1 MAAAL
6 QHLVPHVLRSNHDE
20 GRDDGHSSQGHYP
33 PNGKQESQEDMQAHE
48 EEKSFISS
56 WEDHERTLSP
66 SEVASDPEKKKVGH
80 SSGHLRLDDFE
91 LVKTL
96 GTGAHTNPLNSTREN
111 TRR

>member
-6 QHLVPHVLRSNHDE
+6 QHLVPHVLRSNHDDD
-20 GRDDGHSSQGHYP
+20 RDNSQGSYP
-33 PNGKQESQEDMQAHE
+33 PSGKEESQEDKRAHE
-48 EEKSFISS
+48 EEKRFISS
-56 WEDHERTLSP
+56 WDDHKRTLSI

-96 GTGAHTNPLNSTREN
+96 GTGAHKQTLARA
-111 TRR
+111 